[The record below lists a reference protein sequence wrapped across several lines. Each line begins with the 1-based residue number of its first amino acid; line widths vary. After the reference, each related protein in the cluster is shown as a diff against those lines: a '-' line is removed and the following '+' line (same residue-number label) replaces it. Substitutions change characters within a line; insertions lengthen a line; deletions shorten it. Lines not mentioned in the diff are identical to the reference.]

1 MINKTLS
8 NGVKVLRI
16 STWLSAIF
24 SLLVVIVVGFFVAFP
39 GLIKGPIES
48 QLSTTTGL
56 NVELSKL
63 NFELDRGGISLKIHE
78 MALSSKELQ
87 RPIASIQNL
96 QWKVQLFSLLDDIYR
111 PNHVAIDLLTIN
123 ANGQAKGVAFS
134 VNEMKQL
141 VAKDTLAA
149 ANFFELLTINKTVIK
164 AEQDIELSPIV
175 VSHNQGQLVL
185 SVADQTI
192 NNHQVDIKMVL
203 SSDQLSHD
211 GFITLPMTISNQ
223 DFSLLSNIK
232 LYQKEGHTYT
242 EFLGH
247 VEQINATDL
256 ADYIP
261 AAVVGQSTN
270 SWMRRGFKSGVLQN
284 SNIRILKNISEDQP
298 AEINFTAYLSNT
310 ELLFNSDWQ
319 TLKDLEANITTD
331 GKNIK
336 VLVNQTKL
344 YDFPLSNIELE
355 IADMSQPN
363 LDVHMQGKINTNSQD
378 FIQFLADAPSGST
391 VHDTIK
397 QFSLIGPLKGE
408 LDLIIPLDNRKST
421 LDIDLT
427 IRNNHLTTLDGA
439 IVVNN
444 YDSKIAF
451 HDNIITTKG
460 VGDIRNIPFEIRINP
475 GNRKDDKESSFAV
488 ELINNNGF
496 ELYLTKRLDETWRAR
511 VESEALKTNI
521 EIALTNDLPSV
532 RILSLQATT
541 FDSLKGNWD
550 IEPND
555 FPSMYLSTHG
565 VFIDEKVMP
574 NFSAKLESTNNALL
588 ISNLLLNGVGVDQQD
603 LRFNG
608 AWVAGKTILTAK
620 AKGDALSDFLDK
632 MKINEKVDG
641 GKFDFDVRIFCDC
654 APWNMNLKDASGI
667 ANMNIQQ
674 GVFTDKDPNLGRI
687 LSLLNIKSV
696 AKRLKLDV
704 SDLTDKGFVYDSIDA
719 KITLQNSQAKIDRFQ
734 LEASSSAIS
743 LTGLSDIMNQTYDLE
758 AKVIPA
764 IGDAVPVA
772 TYLAGGGL
780 AGLGVWL
787 ADQGLFDGKLIDQII
802 DQVVEFKYKIIGPWD
817 DPVITN
823 ISKIL

>member
-1 MINKTLS
+1 MIKKTLS

-24 SLLVVIVVGFFVAFP
+24 SLLVVIIVGFFVAFP

-48 QLSTTTGL
+48 QLSNTTGL

-63 NFELDRGGISLKIHE
+63 SFELDREGISLKIHE
-78 MALSSKELQ
+78 MTLSSKDLQ

-96 QWKVQLFSLLDDIYR
+96 QWQVQLFSLLDDIYY

-123 ANGQAKGVAFS
+123 ANGQAKGATFS
-134 VNEMKQL
+134 VNELERL
-141 VAKDTLAA
+141 VAKDTLVA
-149 ANFFELLTINKTVIK
+149 ANFFELLTINKTVVK
-164 AEQDIELSPIV
+164 AGQDIELSPIV
-175 VSHNQGQLVL
+175 VRHNQGQLVL
-185 SVADQTI
+185 SVADQKI
-192 NNHQVDIKMVL
+192 NNHQVDIKMAL

-232 LYQKEGHTYT
+232 LYQKEGHAYA

-247 VEQINATDL
+247 VERINATDL

-261 AAVVGQSTN
+261 ASVVDQSTN

-298 AEINFTAYLSNT
+298 AEINFTAHLSNT

-378 FIQFLADAPSGST
+378 FIKFLADAPSGSA

-397 QFSLIGPLKGE
+397 QFSLTGPLKGE
-408 LDLIIPLDNRKST
+408 LDLIIPLDDREST
-421 LDIDLT
+421 LDIDL
-427 IRNNHLTTLDGA
+427 IIQGNHLTTLDGA
-439 IVVNN
+439 IVINN
-444 YDSKIAF
+444 YDSEIAF

-460 VGDIRNIPFEIRINP
+460 VGNIRNIPFEIRINP
-475 GNRKDDKESSFAV
+475 GNRKDDNESSFAV

-555 FPSMYLSTHG
+555 FPSMHLSAHG
-565 VFIDEKVMP
+565 VFVDEQVIP
-574 NFSAKLESTNNALL
+574 NFSAKLESTNNVLK
-588 ISNLLLNGVGVDQQD
+588 ISDLLLNGVGVGQQD

-608 AWVAGKTILTAK
+608 AWVAGKTILAAK

-632 MKINEKVDG
+632 MNFNEKVDG

-654 APWNMNLKDASGI
+654 APWNMSLKDASGI
-667 ANMNIQQ
+667 ANMNIQK
-674 GVFTDKDPNLGRI
+674 GVFTDKDPNIGRV
-687 LSLLNIKSV
+687 LSLLNIRSV

-743 LTGLSDIMNQTYDLE
+743 LTGHSDIINQTYDLE
-758 AKVIPA
+758 AKVTPA

-787 ADQGLFDGKLIDQII
+787 ADQGIFDGKLINQII
-802 DQVVEFKYKIIGPWD
+802 DQVVDFKYKITGPWD